1 MEYISWFDEFD
12 DAIGARVGGKGAS
25 LGQMT
30 RAGLPVPPGF
40 SVTTD
45 AYQRLKDDS
54 VARGEVAAILARIDF
69 EDPAGVAEI
78 SRKARARIEAIPMDP
93 TVAEHIA
100 HAYERL
106 CARFE
111 REVPV
116 AVRSSAT
123 AEDLPDASFAGQQ
136 DTFLW
141 VVGREE
147 VLQAVRRCWSSVFT
161 DRAITYRHA
170 TGHDHE
176 TISMAVCIQVMVTPR
191 TAGVAFTLNP
201 IDGDRSV
208 IAIDASWG
216 FGEAVVSGEVTPDN
230 FLVDRVLGEITS
242 RTISPKTAEYRVRLD
257 GRGVELVP
265 VPESRRTAPSLGD
278 GEVKVIAQLAQH
290 VEAHYGCP
298 QDLEWALDDSLPPD
312 ENIVLLQSRA
322 ETVWSQKTHVPIS
335 RPARDPLEGIVNTL
349 LTPLHQRDPF
359 GGAGHDPG
367 RQRHQERKDRH
378 G

>member
-1 MEYISWFDEFD
+1 MEYISWFDQFD
-12 DAIGARVGGKGAS
+12 DAMARRVGGKGTS
-25 LGQMT
+25 LGRMT

-40 SVTTD
+40 SITTD
-45 AYQRLKDDS
+45 AYERLKVDS
-54 VARGEVAAILARIDF
+54 VPRAEVTAILDRVDF

-78 SRKARARIEAIPMDP
+78 SRKARARIEAIPVDP

-100 HAYERL
+100 DAYARL

-111 REVPV
+111 REIPV

-141 VVGREE
+141 IVGRDE
-147 VLQAVRRCWSSVFT
+147 VLRAVQRCWSSMFT

-176 TISMAVCIQVMVTPR
+176 TISMAVCVQVMVRPR

-242 RTISPKTAEYRVRLD
+242 RTISPKAAEYRVRVD

-278 GEVKVIAQLAQH
+278 DEVKAIALLAQRA
-290 VEAHYGCP
+290 EAHYGCP
-298 QDLEWALDDSLPPD
+298 QDLEWALDETLPAD
-312 ENIVLLQSRA
+312 ENVVLLQSRA
-322 ETVWSQKTHVPIS
+322 ETVWSRKPHAPIA
-335 RPARDPLEGIVNTL
+335 RPGQDPLEGIVSTL
-349 LTPLHQRDPF
+349 LTPLHRRHTS
-359 GGAGHDPG
+359 GGAGHEPG
-367 RQRHQERKDRH
+367 RRDHQERQEPH